1 MAHYASDSE
10 LYSDLGECLR
20 QVLCDPENAEKA
32 RGVGS
37 VIRIETVRPQARI
50 TLNLA
55 ADGDPEVLLGDSDLR
70 PAAVITMEADAAR
83 GFFLGEVSLIGAL
96 SGGKM
101 TAQGPVAPI
110 LRVVPLANLVAPR
123 FQEFEASGEAPG
135 AEGEEAADAGE
146 APTDGGDE
154 PSAEGEAPEEDAAG
168 TEDGKAPEEA
178 SGEQPGEEA
187 SGEEAPEEEA
197 AEAEPPADEAEPA
210 PEGDQS

>member
-20 QVLCDPENAEKA
+20 EVLCDPENADSV
-32 RGVGS
+32 RTVGS

-55 ADGDPEVLLGDSDLR
+55 ADGDPEVLLGDCDLR

-96 SGGKM
+96 SGGRM

-110 LRVVPLANLVAPR
+110 LRVVPLANLVAPK
-123 FQEFEASGEAPG
+123 FQEFDSSGAAPA
-135 AEGEEAADAGE
+135 AEDDEAAEAG
-146 APTDGGDE
+146 D
-154 PSAEGEAPEEDAAG
+154 APE
-168 TEDGKAPEEA
+168 
-178 SGEQPGEEA
+178 
-187 SGEEAPEEEA
+187 EEAPEEEA
-197 AEAEPPADEAEPA
+197 AGAKDETAPEQTSNEEPEEEAPEAEAAPA
-210 PEGDQS
+210 PDSDQS

>member
-1 MAHYASDSE
+1 MAHYASDRE

-20 QVLCDPENAEKA
+20 QVLGDPENAEKA

-55 ADGDPEVLLGDSDLR
+55 ADGDPEVLLGDCDLR

-110 LRVVPLANLVAPR
+110 LRVVPLANLVAPK
-123 FQEFEASGEAPG
+123 FQEFEASGESPA
-135 AEGEEAADAGE
+135 AEGDEAVADGEEAPAQD
-146 APTDGGDE
+146 
-154 PSAEGEAPEEDAAG
+154 EAPEEDAAAVVEE
-168 TEDGKAPEEA
+168 TAPEEASDDEAEGKAPEE
-178 SGEQPGEEA
+178 EA
-187 SGEEAPEEEA
+187 SEGEA
-197 AEAEPPADEAEPA
+197 AGSEAPADEAEPA

>member
-20 QVLCDPENAEKA
+20 EVLCDPENADRA

-55 ADGDPEVLLGDSDLR
+55 ADGDPEVLLGDCDLR

-96 SGGKM
+96 SGGRM

-110 LRVVPLANLVAPR
+110 LRVVPLANLVAPK
-123 FQEFEASGEAPG
+123 FQEFDGSRAAP
-135 AEGEEAADAGE
+135 AGE
-146 APTDGGDE
+146 GDKA
-154 PSAEGEAPEEDAAG
+154 AEAGDAPE
-168 TEDGKAPEEA
+168 
-178 SGEQPGEEA
+178 
-187 SGEEAPEEEA
+187 EEAPEEEA
-197 AEAEPPADEAEPA
+197 AGAEDETAPEETSDEEPEEEAPEEEVAEAEPAADEAEPA
-210 PEGDQS
+210 PESDQS

>member
-10 LYSDLGECLR
+10 LYSHLGECLR

-55 ADGDPEVLLGDSDLR
+55 ADGDPEVLLGDCDLR

-110 LRVVPLANLVAPR
+110 LRVVPLANLVAPK
-123 FQEFEASGEAPG
+123 FQEFEASGGSPAAEAPEGEVADPEAPAEEETG
-135 AEGEEAADAGE
+135 AEETSGEKSEGE
-146 APTDGGDE
+146 AP
-154 PSAEGEAPEEDAAG
+154 EGEAPEEEGA
-168 TEDGKAPEEA
+168 EA
-178 SGEQPGEEA
+178 E
-187 SGEEAPEEEA
+187 EEAPAEEA
-197 AEAEPPADEAEPA
+197 GPA
-210 PEGDQS
+210 PEGGQS

>member
-20 QVLCDPENAEKA
+20 QVLCDPGNAEKA

-55 ADGDPEVLLGDSDLR
+55 ADGDPEVLLGDCDLR

-110 LRVVPLANLVAPR
+110 LRVVPLANLVAPK
-123 FQEFEASGEAPG
+123 FQEFEASGGSPAAEAPEEEPAA
-135 AEGEEAADAGE
+135 AEEEAEPEGTSGEASEGE
-146 APTDGGDE
+146 AP
-154 PSAEGEAPEEDAAG
+154 EGEAPEEEGA
-168 TEDGKAPEEA
+168 EA
-178 SGEQPGEEA
+178 V
-187 SGEEAPEEEA
+187 
-197 AEAEPPADEAEPA
+197 AEAEEAEPA

>member
-20 QVLCDPENAEKA
+20 EVLCDPANADKA

-55 ADGDPEVLLGDSDLR
+55 ADGDPEVVLGDCDLR

-96 SGGKM
+96 SAGRM

-123 FQEFEASGEAPG
+123 FQEFDGSGASRSAGAEEPPVEEEETAGEGAPETEEPPVGEEGAADDDEASEQEPDEEVAGQAP
-135 AEGEEAADAGE
+135 AAD
-146 APTDGGDE
+146 
-154 PSAEGEAPEEDAAG
+154 ED
-168 TEDGKAPEEA
+168 
-178 SGEQPGEEA
+178 SGEPAEPV
-187 SGEEAPEEEA
+187 SGE
-197 AEAEPPADEAEPA
+197 
-210 PEGDQS
+210 DQS

>member
-20 QVLCDPENAEKA
+20 QVLCDPENAGKA
-32 RGVGS
+32 KAVGS
-37 VIRIETVRPQARI
+37 VIRIETVRPKARI

-55 ADGDPEVLLGDSDLR
+55 SDSDPEVLLGDSDLR

-110 LRVVPLANLVAPR
+110 LRVVPLANLVAPK
-123 FQEFEASGEAPG
+123 FQEFGGSGGQPAAEA
-135 AEGEEAADAGE
+135 EEETPA
-146 APTDGGDE
+146 
-154 PSAEGEAPEEDAAG
+154 
-168 TEDGKAPEEA
+168 
-178 SGEQPGEEA
+178 
-187 SGEEAPEEEA
+187 EEAPEAEAAEEASEEAPAEESEETPSEEA
-197 AEAEPPADEAEPA
+197 AEEAPAEEASEAKA
-210 PEGDQS
+210 PEDAQS

>member
-55 ADGDPEVLLGDSDLR
+55 ADGDPEVLLGDCDLR

-110 LRVVPLANLVAPR
+110 LRVVPLANLVAPK
-123 FQEFEASGEAPG
+123 FQEFEASGGSP
-135 AEGEEAADAGE
+135 AA
-146 APTDGGDE
+146 
-154 PSAEGEAPEEDAAG
+154 
-168 TEDGKAPEEA
+168 
-178 SGEQPGEEA
+178 
-187 SGEEAPEEEA
+187 EAPEEEA
-197 AEAEPPADEAEPA
+197 AAAEGETEPDGTSGEASEGEAPEGEAPEEEGAEAEAEAEEAEPA

>member
-20 QVLCDPENAEKA
+20 EVLCDPENADRA

-55 ADGDPEVLLGDSDLR
+55 ADGDPEVLLGDCDLR

-96 SGGKM
+96 SGGRM

-110 LRVVPLANLVAPR
+110 LRVVPLANLVAPK
-123 FQEFEASGEAPG
+123 FQEFDGSGAAPAG
-135 AEGEEAADAGE
+135 EGDEAAEAG
-146 APTDGGDE
+146 D
-154 PSAEGEAPEEDAAG
+154 APE
-168 TEDGKAPEEA
+168 
-178 SGEQPGEEA
+178 
-187 SGEEAPEEEA
+187 EEAPEEEA
-197 AEAEPPADEAEPA
+197 ADGEPTDDEAEPA

>member
-20 QVLCDPENAEKA
+20 EVLCDPENADKA

-55 ADGDPEVLLGDSDLR
+55 ADGDPEVLLGDCDLR

-96 SGGKM
+96 SGGRM

-110 LRVVPLANLVAPR
+110 LRVVPLANLVAPK
-123 FQEFEASGEAPG
+123 FQEFDGSGAAP
-135 AEGEEAADAGE
+135 AGE
-146 APTDGGDE
+146 GDKA
-154 PSAEGEAPEEDAAG
+154 AEAGDAPE
-168 TEDGKAPEEA
+168 
-178 SGEQPGEEA
+178 
-187 SGEEAPEEEA
+187 EEAPEEEA
-197 AEAEPPADEAEPA
+197 ADGEPTDDEAEPA
-210 PEGDQS
+210 AEGDQS

>member
-20 QVLCDPENAEKA
+20 QVLCDPGNAEKA

-55 ADGDPEVLLGDSDLR
+55 ADGDPEVLLGDCDLR

-110 LRVVPLANLVAPR
+110 LRVVPLANLVAPK
-123 FQEFEASGEAPG
+123 FQEFGGSGAAQPVGGEEPEAGEEPAAEEEAPD
-135 AEGEEAADAGE
+135 GEEPA
-146 APTDGGDE
+146 
-154 PSAEGEAPEEDAAG
+154 AEGEAP
-168 TEDGKAPEEA
+168 
-178 SGEQPGEEA
+178 QGEEPA
-187 SGEEAPEEEA
+187 AEEA
-197 AEAEPPADEAEPA
+197 APDGEESEPSSED
-210 PEGDQS
+210 GQS

>member
-55 ADGDPEVLLGDSDLR
+55 ADGDPEVLLGDCDLR

-110 LRVVPLANLVAPR
+110 LRVVPLANLVAPK
-123 FQEFEASGEAPG
+123 FQEFEASGGSPAAEAPEEEPAA
-135 AEGEEAADAGE
+135 AEGETEPEGTSGE
-146 APTDGGDE
+146 A
-154 PSAEGEAPEEDAAG
+154 SEGEAPEG
-168 TEDGKAPEEA
+168 EA
-178 SGEQPGEEA
+178 SEG
-187 SGEEAPEEEA
+187 EAPEGEASEEEGAGAEEEA
-197 AEAEPPADEAEPA
+197 EAPAEEAEPA

>member
-55 ADGDPEVLLGDSDLR
+55 ADGDPEVLLGDCDLR

-110 LRVVPLANLVAPR
+110 LRVVPLANLVAPK
-123 FQEFEASGEAPG
+123 FQEFEASGGSPAAEAPEEEPAAAEGETGPEEAPG
-135 AEGEEAADAGE
+135 EE
-146 APTDGGDE
+146 
-154 PSAEGEAPEEDAAG
+154 SEGEAPE
-168 TEDGKAPEEA
+168 
-178 SGEQPGEEA
+178 
-187 SGEEAPEEEA
+187 EEAPEEEA
-197 AEAEPPADEAEPA
+197 AEAEAPAEEAEPA

>member
-32 RGVGS
+32 KGVGS

-55 ADGDPEVLLGDSDLR
+55 SDADPEVLLGDCDLR

-96 SGGKM
+96 SGGRM

-110 LRVVPLANLVAPR
+110 LRVVPLANLVAPK
-123 FQEFEASGEAPG
+123 FQEFEASGQSPAAEGVEVADAGDAP
-135 AEGEEAADAGE
+135 AEEGEE
-146 APTDGGDE
+146 
-154 PSAEGEAPEEDAAG
+154 PSVEGEASEEEPAG
-168 TEDGKAPEEA
+168 AEDETAPEAA
-178 SGEQPGEEA
+178 SGEEPA
-187 SGEEAPEEEA
+187 EEAPEEEA
-197 AEAEPPADEAEPA
+197 VEAEAPADEAEPA
-210 PEGDQS
+210 SEDGQS

>member
-20 QVLCDPENAEKA
+20 EVLCDPANAEKA

-55 ADGDPEVLLGDSDLR
+55 ADGDPEVLLGDCDLR

-96 SGGKM
+96 SGGRM

-110 LRVVPLANLVAPR
+110 LRVVPLANLVAPK
-123 FQEFEASGEAPG
+123 FQEFDGSGAAP
-135 AEGEEAADAGE
+135 AGE
-146 APTDGGDE
+146 GDKAAEAGDAPE
-154 PSAEGEAPEEDAAG
+154 EEAPE
-168 TEDGKAPEEA
+168 
-178 SGEQPGEEA
+178 
-187 SGEEAPEEEA
+187 EEAPEEEA
-197 AEAEPPADEAEPA
+197 ADGEPTDDEAEPA
-210 PEGDQS
+210 AEGDQS

>member
-20 QVLCDPENAEKA
+20 QVLGDPENAEKA

-55 ADGDPEVLLGDSDLR
+55 ADGDPEVLLGECDLR

-110 LRVVPLANLVAPR
+110 LRVVPLANLVAPK
-123 FQEFEASGEAPG
+123 FQEFEASGESPA
-135 AEGEEAADAGE
+135 AEGEEAADAAE
-146 APTDGGDE
+146 APTEGG
-154 PSAEGEAPEEDAAG
+154 EE
-168 TEDGKAPEEA
+168 
-178 SGEQPGEEA
+178 PGEEA
-187 SGEEAPEEEA
+187 SEEEAPAEEA
-197 AEAEPPADEAEPA
+197 AEAEPPADEADPA